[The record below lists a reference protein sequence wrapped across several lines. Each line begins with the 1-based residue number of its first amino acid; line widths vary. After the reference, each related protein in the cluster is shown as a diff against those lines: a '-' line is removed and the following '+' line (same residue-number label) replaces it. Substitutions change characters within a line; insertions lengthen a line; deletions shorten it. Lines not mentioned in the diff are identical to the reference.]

1 MMPRIKK
8 VEGLL
13 ELAMELQL
21 TVKKVQN
28 ISVDK
33 VNNFTSMELKSR
45 LQNLHIS
52 EAANYKKMVCFCV
65 HHSR

>member
-1 MMPRIKK
+1 VMPRIKK

-33 VNNFTSMELKSR
+33 VNNFTSMELKN
-45 LQNLHIS
+45 QNLYIS
-52 EAANYKKMVCFCV
+52 DAANYKKMVCFCV
-65 HHSR
+65 HQSR